1 MVMDESVKGIE
12 HARESAMYFN
22 KIMQES
28 LN

>member
-1 MVMDESVKGIE
+1 MVMDENFKGVE
-12 HARESAMYFN
+12 HARESAKYFN